1 MQCCTAFSIIQHFLQ
16 LEKRVFWKFFES
28 SALFGIL
35 TPFQFL
41 QDQLV
46 DLVDIAAAQ
55 CDYQVSR
62 LCVVADILCH
72 LVEVL
77 ILALVSGLRIA
88 FVLREPDRT
97 GVLFTQLPCEDV
109 VGVLFP
115 GTVQR
120 DPGWKAPLRIRPA
133 AWQSGRT

>member
-1 MQCCTAFSIIQHFLQ
+1 MEI
-16 LEKRVFWKFFES
+16 FES

-77 ILALVSGLRIA
+77 ILALVSGLGLLSSCGNQTA
-88 FVLREPDRT
+88 
-97 GVLFTQLPCEDV
+97 
-109 VGVLFP
+109 P
-115 GTVQR
+115 GIFSPSCRV
-120 DPGWKAPLRIRPA
+120 KML
-133 AWQSGRT
+133 